1 MIAIFDRISIRMLI
15 VGAGVFGGALA
26 LSPGVALAG
35 GSECLLTSAG
45 GAPAATA
52 CAPISEMAGVP
63 MALPGPV
70 APLVP
75 LALPPVPPVIPPVP
89 LALPPAPPVPLLPP
103 VSALAQPLPP
113 VSALA
118 SPLLPPVPL
127 ADPAA
132 GGLPLTAMS
141 GVAGK
146 GDSTGL
152 PTSGAPAPGQPILP
166 GPGAS
171 GGN

>member
-1 MIAIFDRISIRMLI
+1 MAILDRISIRVLT
-15 VGAGVFGGALA
+15 VGAGVFGSALA

-35 GSECLLTSAG
+35 GAECLQTSAG

-52 CAPISEMAGVP
+52 CAPIAEMAGVP

-75 LALPPVPPVIPPVP
+75 LALPPVAPALPPVP
-89 LALPPAPPVPLLPP
+89 LALPPAPPVPLVPP

-118 SPLLPPVPL
+118 SPLVPPVPL

-132 GGLPLTAMS
+132 AGLPLTTLS
-141 GVAGK
+141 DVAGK
-146 GDSTGL
+146 GDPTGL
-152 PTSGAPAPGQPILP
+152 PASGAPVPGQPILP
-166 GPGAS
+166 GPEAS
-171 GGN
+171 GAN